1 MGDLSI
7 AWRQISARWITH
19 GLTVVAISLA
29 LALAVATTLLS
40 RGVQAG
46 IDQAAGPFGLL
57 IGAKG
62 NAQQLVLST
71 VLLQG
76 APLGNIGR
84 ATVDRVSKHPGVALA
99 IPIGQGDSYR
109 RMRIIGTTPEFL
121 ETRTRPAAPPYFRI
135 TNGRSFAK
143 PFEAVVGSAVARR
156 TGLTPGDTFHADHG
170 DEPELPGEDDDDDAH
185 GSNPYTVVGTLAET
199 RSPADLGIYVAIE
212 SYWEIHAGQPLT
224 PGDPTGRDAVT
235 AILIVPKAFPADVY
249 RIQQQALAGVF
260 GPDVQAVVPYR
271 ELAALNRQV
280 SQAQTVLSA
289 VAIGAMVIA
298 ATTIFLA
305 MYGSVSDRRRDLAIL
320 RALGAS
326 RRRILAIVLI
336 ECLVVSALGAIFG
349 VAGGVAGALGVG
361 SAITDASNVQV
372 IVQPSLIEP
381 ALAVS
386 MVVLGLLAGLVPATL
401 GARSDVAGQLAPI

>member
-19 GLTVVAISLA
+19 GLTIAAISFA
-29 LALAVATTLLS
+29 LALAVATTLFS
-40 RGVQAG
+40 RGVQSG
-46 IDQAAGPFGLL
+46 IDQAAGPFVLL

-62 NAQQLVLST
+62 SAQQLVLST

-76 APLGNIGR
+76 APVGNIGQ
-84 ATVDRVSKHPGVALA
+84 AVVDRVSKHPGVALA
-99 IPIGQGDSYR
+99 IPLGQGDSYR

-135 TNGRSFAK
+135 TDGRSFAK

-156 TGLTPGDTFHADHG
+156 TGLKPGDTFHADHG
-170 DEPELPGEDDDDDAH
+170 DEPELPGEESDDAH
-185 GSNPYTVVGTLAET
+185 GGRPYTVVGTLAET

-212 SYWEIHAGQPLT
+212 SYWEIHAGQRLT

-249 RIQQQALAGVF
+249 RIEQQALAGVF
-260 GPDVQAVVPYR
+260 GPDVQAVAPYR

>member
-19 GLTVVAISLA
+19 GLTIVAIGLA

-57 IGAKG
+57 VGAKG
-62 NAQQLVLST
+62 SAQQLVLST

-76 APLGNIGR
+76 APVGNVAR
-84 ATVDRVSKHPGVALA
+84 ATVDRIAKHPGVASA
-99 IPIGQGDSYR
+99 IPLALGDSYR
-109 RMRIIGTTPEFL
+109 RLRIIGTTSDFL
-121 ETRTRPAAPPYFRI
+121 ETRTRPAAPTYFRI
-135 TNGRSFAK
+135 TQGRVFAK
-143 PFEAVVGSAVARR
+143 PSEAVLGSAVALR
-156 TGLTPGDTFHADHG
+156 TGLKPGDTFRADHG
-170 DEPELPGEDDDDDAH
+170 DEPELPGEEEDDAH
-185 GSNPYTVVGTLAET
+185 GSHPYTVVGILAGT

-212 SYWEIHAGQPLT
+212 SYWELHADQRVT

-235 AILIVPKAFPADVY
+235 AILIVPRAFPADVY

-260 GPDVQAVVPYR
+260 GPDVQAVVPYQ

-289 VAIGAMVIA
+289 VAVGAMVIA

-326 RRRILAIVLI
+326 RQRILAIVLV
-336 ECLVVSALGAIFG
+336 ECLVVSVLGAIFG
-349 VAGGVAGALGVG
+349 VAGGIAGALGVG

-381 ALAVS
+381 ALALS

>member
-19 GLTVVAISLA
+19 GLTIVAIGLA
-29 LALAVATTLLS
+29 
-40 RGVQAG
+40 
-46 IDQAAGPFGLL
+46 
-57 IGAKG
+57 
-62 NAQQLVLST
+62 LST

-76 APLGNIGR
+76 APVGNVAR
-84 ATVDRVSKHPGVALA
+84 ATLDRIAKHPGVASA
-99 IPIGQGDSYR
+99 IPLALGDSYR
-109 RMRIIGTTPEFL
+109 RLRIIGTTSDFL
-121 ETRTRPAAPPYFRI
+121 ETRTRPAAPTYFRI
-135 TNGRSFAK
+135 TQGRVFAK
-143 PFEAVVGSAVARR
+143 PFEAVLGSAVALR
-156 TGLTPGDTFHADHG
+156 TGFKLGDTFRADHG
-170 DEPELPGEDDDDDAH
+170 DEPELPGEEEDDAH
-185 GSNPYTVVGTLAET
+185 GSHPYTVVGILAGT

-212 SYWEIHAGQPLT
+212 SYWELHADQRLT

-235 AILIVPKAFPADVY
+235 AILIVPRAFPADVY

-260 GPDVQAVVPYR
+260 GPDVQAVVPYQ

-289 VAIGAMVIA
+289 VAVGAMVIA

-326 RRRILAIVLI
+326 RQRILAIVLV
-336 ECLVVSALGAIFG
+336 ECLVVSVLGAIFG
-349 VAGGVAGALGVG
+349 VAGGIAGALGVG

-372 IVQPSLIEP
+372 
-381 ALAVS
+381 
-386 MVVLGLLAGLVPATL
+386 
-401 GARSDVAGQLAPI
+401 

>member
-19 GLTVVAISLA
+19 GLTIVAIGLA

-62 NAQQLVLST
+62 NPQQLVLST

-76 APLGNIGR
+76 TPVGNIGQ
-84 ATVDRVSKHPGVALA
+84 ATFDRVAKHPGVATA
-99 IPIGQGDSYR
+99 IPLALGDSYR
-109 RMRIIGTTPEFL
+109 RLRIIGTTSDFL
-121 ETRTRPAAPPYFRI
+121 ETRTRPAAPTYFRI
-135 TNGRSFAK
+135 TQGRVFAK
-143 PFEAVVGSAVARR
+143 PFEAVVGSAVALR
-156 TGLTPGDTFHADHG
+156 TGLKPGDTFHADHG
-170 DEPELPGEDDDDDAH
+170 DEPELPGEEEDDAH
-185 GSNPYTVVGTLAET
+185 GSHPYTVVGILAGT

-212 SYWEIHAGQPLT
+212 SYWEIHAGQRLT

-260 GPDVQAVVPYR
+260 GPDVQAVVPYQ

-289 VAIGAMVIA
+289 VAVGAMVIA

-326 RRRILAIVLI
+326 RQRILAIVLV
-336 ECLVVSALGAIFG
+336 ECLVVSVLGAIFG
-349 VAGGVAGALGVG
+349 VAGGIAGALGVG

-381 ALAVS
+381 ALAVA
-386 MVVLGLLAGLVPATL
+386 MVVLGLVAGLVPAAS
-401 GARSDVAGQLAPI
+401 GARSDVAGQLASL

>member
-19 GLTVVAISLA
+19 GLTILAIGLA

-57 IGAKG
+57 VGAKG
-62 NAQQLVLST
+62 SAQQLVLST

-76 APLGNIGR
+76 APVGNVAR
-84 ATVDRVSKHPGVALA
+84 ATLDRIAKHPGVATA
-99 IPIGQGDSYR
+99 IPLALGDSYR
-109 RMRIIGTTPEFL
+109 RLRIIGTTSDLL
-121 ETRTRPAAPPYFRI
+121 ETRTRPGAPTYFRM
-135 TNGRSFAK
+135 TQGRVFAK
-143 PFEAVVGSAVARR
+143 PFEAVLGSAVALR
-156 TGLTPGDTFHADHG
+156 TGLKPGDTFRADHG
-170 DEPELPGEDDDDDAH
+170 DEPELPGEEEDDAH
-185 GSNPYTVVGTLAET
+185 GSHPYTVVGILAGT

-212 SYWEIHAGQPLT
+212 SYWELHAGQRLT

-235 AILIVPKAFPADVY
+235 AILIVPRAFPADVY

-260 GPDVQAVVPYR
+260 GPDVQAVVPYQ

-280 SQAQTVLSA
+280 GQAQTVLSA

-326 RRRILAIVLI
+326 RQRILAIVLV
-336 ECLVVSALGAIFG
+336 ECLVVSVLGAISG
-349 VAGGVAGALGVG
+349 VAGGIAGRL
-361 SAITDASNVQV
+361 AS
-372 IVQPSLIEP
+372 
-381 ALAVS
+381 
-386 MVVLGLLAGLVPATL
+386 G
-401 GARSDVAGQLAPI
+401 RQLPMRAMCR

>member
-19 GLTVVAISLA
+19 GLTIVAIGLA

-57 IGAKG
+57 VGAKG
-62 NAQQLVLST
+62 SAQQLVLST

-76 APLGNIGR
+76 APVGNVAR
-84 ATVDRVSKHPGVALA
+84 ATLDRIAKDPGVATA
-99 IPIGQGDSYR
+99 IPLALGDSYR
-109 RMRIIGTTPEFL
+109 RLRIIGTTSDFL
-121 ETRTRPAAPPYFRI
+121 ETRTRPAAPTYFRI
-135 TNGRSFAK
+135 TQGRVFAK
-143 PFEAVVGSAVARR
+143 PFEAVLGSAVALR
-156 TGLTPGDTFHADHG
+156 TGLKPGDTFRADHG
-170 DEPELPGEDDDDDAH
+170 DEPELPGEEEDDAH
-185 GSNPYTVVGTLAET
+185 GSHPYTVVGILAGT

-212 SYWEIHAGQPLT
+212 SYWELHADQRLT

-235 AILIVPKAFPADVY
+235 AILIVPRAFPADVY

-260 GPDVQAVVPYR
+260 GPDVQAVVPYQ

-326 RRRILAIVLI
+326 RQRILAIVLV
-336 ECLVVSALGAIFG
+336 ECLVLSVLGAIFG
-349 VAGGVAGALGVG
+349 VAGGIAGALGVG

-381 ALAVS
+381 ALAVA
-386 MVVLGLLAGLVPATL
+386 MVVLGLVAGLVPAAS
-401 GARSDVAGQLAPI
+401 GARSDVAGQLASL

>member
-19 GLTVVAISLA
+19 GLTIVAIGLA

-57 IGAKG
+57 VGAKG
-62 NAQQLVLST
+62 SAQQLVLST

-76 APLGNIGR
+76 APVGNVAR
-84 ATVDRVSKHPGVALA
+84 ATLDRIAKHPGVATA
-99 IPIGQGDSYR
+99 IPLALGDSYR
-109 RMRIIGTTPEFL
+109 RLRIIGTTSDFL
-121 ETRTRPAAPPYFRI
+121 ETRTRPASPTYFRV
-135 TNGRSFAK
+135 TQGRVFAK
-143 PFEAVVGSAVARR
+143 PFEAVLGSAVALR
-156 TGLTPGDTFHADHG
+156 TGLKPGDTFRADHG
-170 DEPELPGEDDDDDAH
+170 DEPELPGEEEDDAH
-185 GSNPYTVVGTLAET
+185 GSHRYTVVGILAGT

-212 SYWEIHAGQPLT
+212 SYWELHADQRLT

-235 AILIVPKAFPADVY
+235 AILIVPRAFPADVY

-260 GPDVQAVVPYR
+260 GPDVQAVVPYQ

-326 RRRILAIVLI
+326 RQRILAIVLV
-336 ECLVVSALGAIFG
+336 ECLVLSVLGAIFG
-349 VAGGVAGALGVG
+349 VAGGIAGALGVG

-381 ALAVS
+381 ALAVA
-386 MVVLGLLAGLVPATL
+386 MVVLGLVAGLVPAAS
-401 GARSDVAGQLAPI
+401 GARSDVAGQLASL

>member
-19 GLTVVAISLA
+19 GLTIVAIGLA

-46 IDQAAGPFGLL
+46 IDRAAGPFGLL
-57 IGAKG
+57 VGAKG
-62 NAQQLVLST
+62 SAQQLVLST

-76 APLGNIGR
+76 APVGNVAR
-84 ATVDRVSKHPGVALA
+84 ATLDRIAKHPGVASA
-99 IPIGQGDSYR
+99 IPLALGDSYR
-109 RMRIIGTTPEFL
+109 RLRIIGTTSDFL
-121 ETRTRPAAPPYFRI
+121 ETRTRPAAPTYFRI
-135 TNGRSFAK
+135 TQGRVFAK
-143 PFEAVVGSAVARR
+143 PFEAVLGSAVALR
-156 TGLTPGDTFHADHG
+156 TGFKLGDTFRADHG
-170 DEPELPGEDDDDDAH
+170 DEPELPGEEEDDAH
-185 GSNPYTVVGTLAET
+185 GSHPYTVVGILAGT

-212 SYWEIHAGQPLT
+212 SYWELHADQRLT

-235 AILIVPKAFPADVY
+235 AILIVPRAFPADVY

-260 GPDVQAVVPYR
+260 GPDVQAVVPYQ

-289 VAIGAMVIA
+289 VAVGAMVIA

-326 RRRILAIVLI
+326 RQRILAIVLV
-336 ECLVVSALGAIFG
+336 ECLVVSVLGAIFG
-349 VAGGVAGALGVG
+349 VAGG
-361 SAITDASNVQV
+361 
-372 IVQPSLIEP
+372 
-381 ALAVS
+381 
-386 MVVLGLLAGLVPATL
+386 ATL

>member
-19 GLTVVAISLA
+19 GLTIVAIGLA

-62 NAQQLVLST
+62 NPQQLVLST

-76 APLGNIGR
+76 TPAGNFGQ
-84 ATVDRVSKHPGVALA
+84 ATFDRVAKHPGVALA
-99 IPIGQGDSYR
+99 IPLGQGDSFR

-143 PFEAVVGSAVARR
+143 PFEAVVGSAVALR
-156 TGLTPGDTFHADHG
+156 TGLKPGDTFHADHG
-170 DEPELPGEDDDDDAH
+170 DEPELPGEEEDDAH
-185 GSNPYTVVGTLAET
+185 GSHPYTVVGILAGT

-212 SYWEIHAGQPLT
+212 SYWEIHAGQRLT

-260 GPDVQAVVPYR
+260 GPDVQAVVPYQ

-289 VAIGAMVIA
+289 VAVGAMVIA

-326 RRRILAIVLI
+326 RQRILAIVLV
-336 ECLVVSALGAIFG
+336 ECLVVSVLGAIFG
-349 VAGGVAGALGVG
+349 VAGGIAGALGVG

-381 ALAVS
+381 ALAVA
-386 MVVLGLLAGLVPATL
+386 MVVLGLVAGLVPAAS
-401 GARSDVAGQLAPI
+401 GARSDVAGQLASL

>member
-19 GLTVVAISLA
+19 GLTIVAIGLA

-46 IDQAAGPFGLL
+46 IDQASGPFGLL
-57 IGAKG
+57 VGAKG
-62 NAQQLVLST
+62 SAQQLVLST

-76 APLGNIGR
+76 APVGNVAR
-84 ATVDRVSKHPGVALA
+84 ATLDRIAKHPGVATA
-99 IPIGQGDSYR
+99 IPLALGDSYR
-109 RMRIIGTTPEFL
+109 RLRIIGTTSDL
-121 ETRTRPAAPPYFRI
+121 LVTRTRPAAPTYFRI
-135 TNGRSFAK
+135 TQGRVFAK
-143 PFEAVVGSAVARR
+143 PFEAVLGSAVALR
-156 TGLTPGDTFHADHG
+156 TGLKPGDTFRADHG
-170 DEPELPGEDDDDDAH
+170 DEPELPGEEEDDAH
-185 GSNPYTVVGTLAET
+185 GSHPYTVVGILAGT
-199 RSPADLGIYVAIE
+199 RSPADLGIYAAIE
-212 SYWEIHAGQPLT
+212 SYWELHADQRLT
-224 PGDPTGRDAVT
+224 LGDPTGRDAVT
-235 AILIVPKAFPADVY
+235 AILIVPRAFPADVY

-260 GPDVQAVVPYR
+260 GPDVQAVVPYQ

-280 SQAQTVLSA
+280 GQAQTVLGA

-326 RRRILAIVLI
+326 RQRILAIVLV
-336 ECLVVSALGAIFG
+336 ECLVVSVLGAIFG
-349 VAGGVAGALGVG
+349 VAGGIAGALGVG
-361 SAITDASNVQV
+361 SEITDASNVQV

-381 ALAVS
+381 ALALS